1 MTILITGTA
10 GFIGFSCAHA
20 LLKKNKIVIGV
31 DNINSYYDQKIK
43 RDRLKI
49 LKKFS
54 NFHFLHND
62 LNDIALYKRLNK
74 YKNKIKYILHFAGQA
89 GVRYSIIRPDVYIK
103 DNIMSFI
110 KLLEYFKKVKQVKLL
125 LFASSSSVYG
135 ESTKNISYLPQSKPI
150 SVYAASKL
158 SMELISNSYISI
170 YKMKIIGLRFFS
182 VYGPWGRPDMAY
194 YKFVRT
200 ILNGKAIEVYNYGNH
215 YRSFT
220 YIDDVVENIF
230 KVINKY
236 KGRKKAFFDV
246 CNIGNPKSISI
257 KDFIFMLEK
266 NLKIK
271 VKKKYTQRQPGDVL
285 ITKANL
291 EKEMKLFKFK
301 FTVKLN
307 DGLKKFIEWYK
318 KYHA

>member
-1 MTILITGTA
+1 
-10 GFIGFSCAHA
+10 
-20 LLKKNKIVIGV
+20 
-31 DNINSYYDQKIK
+31 
-43 RDRLKI
+43 
-49 LKKFS
+49 
-54 NFHFLHND
+54 
-62 LNDIALYKRLNK
+62 
-74 YKNKIKYILHFAGQA
+74 
-89 GVRYSIIRPDVYIK
+89 
-103 DNIMSFI
+103 
-110 KLLEYFKKVKQVKLL
+110 
-125 LFASSSSVYG
+125 
-135 ESTKNISYLPQSKPI
+135 
-150 SVYAASKL
+150 
-158 SMELISNSYISI
+158 MELISNAYISN

-236 KGRKKAFFDV
+236 KGRNKAFLDV

-257 KDFIFMLEK
+257 KDFISMLEK

-271 VKKKYTQRQPGDVL
+271 VKKKYIQKQPGDVL